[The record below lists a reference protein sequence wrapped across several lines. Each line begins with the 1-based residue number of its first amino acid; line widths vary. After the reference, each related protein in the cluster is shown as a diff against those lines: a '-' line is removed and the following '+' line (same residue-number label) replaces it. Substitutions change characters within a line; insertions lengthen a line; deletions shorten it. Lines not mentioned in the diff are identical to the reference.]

1 MVDCQLVQYIPPSKP
16 LSFLNSL
23 SVSSFPL
30 FSSNLKFILSIIL
43 TEVPVWE
50 SFVLVRIILN
60 GLRACGW
67 PGRSLQSHTHTHT
80 HMLKHAV
87 SLLTGLRAAKFILW
101 TPFEGI
107 CVCLC
112 YVYTKF
118 YLKEWSSWSKAR
130 EFGAVLCSH
139 LCAWERERGR
149 ERREDYRE
157 ERNSC

>member
-1 MVDCQLVQYIPPSKP
+1 MLIVMVFWQLVQYIPPYKP
-16 LSFLNSL
+16 LSLLNSL
-23 SVSSFPL
+23 SVSSFSL

-50 SFVLVRIILN
+50 SFVRVCIILN

-67 PGRSLQSHTHTHT
+67 PVRSLQSHTHTHT
-80 HMLKHAV
+80 HTHTQTLMLKHAV

-118 YLKEWSSWSKAR
+118 YLKECCSWSK

-139 LCAWERERGR
+139 LCTWEREKER
-149 ERREDYRE
+149 ERET
-157 ERNSC
+157 